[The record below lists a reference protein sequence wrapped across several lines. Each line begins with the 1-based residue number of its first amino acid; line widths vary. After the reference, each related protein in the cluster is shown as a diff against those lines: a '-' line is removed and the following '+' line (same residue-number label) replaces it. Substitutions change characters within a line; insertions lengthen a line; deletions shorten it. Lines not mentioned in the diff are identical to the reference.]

1 MRLQKTKTALRENK
15 KEGMDMT
22 KENIERIIK
31 KAWKDE
37 GFYYVCIDFFANE
50 EPYDDNFRAT
60 TAEELIENVLDW
72 LENHYWIPE
81 DLVDME
87 VEFTGEKE
95 RELIVW

>member
-1 MRLQKTKTALRENK
+1 MN
-15 KEGMDMT
+15 MT

-60 TAEELIENVLDW
+60 TAEELVENVLDW

-95 RELIVW
+95 RELIV